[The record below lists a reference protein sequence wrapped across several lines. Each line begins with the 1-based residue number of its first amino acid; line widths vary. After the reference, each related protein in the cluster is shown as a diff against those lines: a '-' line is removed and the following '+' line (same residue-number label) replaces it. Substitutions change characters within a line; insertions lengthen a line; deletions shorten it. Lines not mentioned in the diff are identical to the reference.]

1 VGGPATVPG
10 APDTAVLVPAAGRG
24 ERLGV
29 GAPKALRLLG
39 GEPLLVH
46 AVRRLAAARCVAAV
60 VVAAPPGASAE
71 VVAMLAPVAGPA
83 ELIVVDGG
91 ASRQQSVALA
101 LAAVPAGLPIVLV
114 HDAARPLVP
123 PSLVDEVA
131 AAVRSGHPCVVPVL
145 PLVDTIRRVRPDGVV
160 DGVVDRSTLRAVQTP
175 QGFAIPTLLEAHR
188 AAAEDAT
195 DDAGLAE
202 RLGVPVH
209 VVPGR
214 DEALKVTRPFDLVIA
229 EALLASRS

>member
-1 VGGPATVPG
+1 M
-10 APDTAVLVPAAGRG
+10 
-24 ERLGV
+24 

-46 AVRRLAAARCVAAV
+46 AVRHLAAARCVAAV
-60 VVAAPPGASAE
+60 VVAAPPDASAE
-71 VVAMLAPVAGPA
+71 VVAMLGAVAGPA
-83 ELIVVDGG
+83 ELIVVEGG
-91 ASRQQSVALA
+91 ATRQQSVALA
-101 LAAVPAGLPIVLV
+101 LAAVPTGLPIVLV

-123 PSLVDEVA
+123 SSLVDEVA

-145 PLVDTIRRVRPDGVV
+145 PLADTIRRVRPDGVV

-202 RLGVPVH
+202 RIGVPVH

-214 DEALKVTRPFDLVIA
+214 DEALKVTRPFDLVVA